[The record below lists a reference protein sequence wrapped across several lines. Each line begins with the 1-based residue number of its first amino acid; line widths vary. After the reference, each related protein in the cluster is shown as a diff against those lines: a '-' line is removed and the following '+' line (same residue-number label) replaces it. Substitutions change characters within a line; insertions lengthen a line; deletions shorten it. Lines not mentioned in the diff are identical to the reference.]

1 MPDILDS
8 IIQKNHNIDLT
19 AFHSHSEMNSQTF
32 NQLEYIPI
40 NDLTPMKNQPRT
52 SFNEESIEE
61 LAQSIRN
68 FGILQPLIV
77 TYNQNQELILIA
89 GERRWRAA
97 KIAGLNEV
105 PCIFRNIEEHSQLE
119 MALIENIQ
127 REDLSPLDE
136 SLSLQQLLEDHQFT
150 HENLAKRIGKSR
162 SSITNSIRIL
172 QLPEKIKEDLHT
184 KQITAGHAKALAALS
199 DKKLQLKAHQ
209 IIINKKLSVK
219 QTEDLV
225 RQMKKEKAPTKL
237 QDLISPDLRYVC
249 DQFKGHLGTKVKI
262 AGDTNQGKIEISYYT
277 LDDLERISELILGS
291 FSIDTKE

>member
-209 IIINKKLSVK
+209 IIINKKFNF
-219 QTEDLV
+219 T
-225 RQMKKEKAPTKL
+225 
-237 QDLISPDLRYVC
+237 
-249 DQFKGHLGTKVKI
+249 
-262 AGDTNQGKIEISYYT
+262 
-277 LDDLERISELILGS
+277 
-291 FSIDTKE
+291 

>member
-1 MPDILDS
+1 MPDNLDS
-8 IIQKNHNIDLT
+8 IIQKNHNIDLN
-19 AFHSHSEMNSQTF
+19 AFHSHPEMNSQTF

-40 NDLTPMKNQPRT
+40 NDLIPMKNQPRT
-52 SFNEESIEE
+52 SFNEESLEE

-77 TYNQNQELILIA
+77 TYNQNQELSLVA

-105 PCIFRNIEEHSQLE
+105 PCIFRNMEEHSQLE

-136 SLSLQQLLEDHQFT
+136 ALSLQQLLDDHQFT
-150 HENLAKRIGKSR
+150 HENLAKRIGKNR

-172 QLPEKIKEDLHT
+172 QLPEKIKQDLHT

-209 IIINKKLSVK
+209 LIINKKLSVK

-291 FSIDTKE
+291 FSIDNKE